1 MVEIKTKRI
10 LTAEERVAMLR
21 DRLSAE
27 EKKLQKIKRK
37 EKDNFLK
44 NVGKEITDT
53 FKIASEDELL
63 EFIEI
68 IQNSDLLSKKNEVQ
82 SNQENTDLQDLD
94 WAEFFNNG
102 ES

>member
-94 WAEFFNNG
+94 
-102 ES
+102 

>member
-68 IQNSDLLSKKNEVQ
+68 IRNSDLLSKQNEVQ

-94 WAEFFNNG
+94 
-102 ES
+102 